1 MRTIKLGKSELSVPV
16 IGAGCM
22 KIDSL
27 DKKQAASYVAN
38 AVEQGVDFFDTAD
51 IYAGGNSERVL
62 GKAIVDAG
70 IRRED
75 VIIQSKC
82 GIIPG
87 QMYDLSR
94 EHILASVDGIL
105 ERLGTDYLDILVLHR
120 PDALMVPS
128 DIEEAFLE
136 LKDSGKVR
144 HFGVSNMNPGQIELL
159 KTAVIQPILTDQL
172 QLSILHAGMIASGIN
187 VIMLNDEGIVRDSDI
202 VSYCMREGITIQN
215 WSPLSYG
222 YFEGSVLDREK
233 YPELNDTLKKIGA
246 EYGLTPAATA
256 IAWLLRHPAQFMP
269 VIGTVNIAHF
279 NDACKAADVQLTRA
293 QWYEIYR
300 SAGYMQP

>member
-1 MRTIKLGKSELSVPV
+1 MPAEIRNKS
-16 IGAGCM
+16 
-22 KIDSL
+22 
-27 DKKQAASYVAN
+27 
-38 AVEQGVDFFDTAD
+38 
-51 IYAGGNSERVL
+51 L

-136 LKDSGKVR
+136 LKDSGKA
-144 HFGVSNMNPGQIELL
+144 
-159 KTAVIQPILTDQL
+159 AVI
-172 QLSILHAGMIASGIN
+172 S
-187 VIMLNDEGIVRDSDI
+187 E
-202 VSYCMREGITIQN
+202 
-215 WSPLSYG
+215 
-222 YFEGSVLDREK
+222 
-233 YPELNDTLKKIGA
+233 YPT
-246 EYGLTPAATA
+246 
-256 IAWLLRHPAQFMP
+256 
-269 VIGTVNIAHF
+269 
-279 NDACKAADVQLTRA
+279 
-293 QWYEIYR
+293 
-300 SAGYMQP
+300 